1 MLDCLGYLGLLFLIA
16 FLLGS
21 IPWGVIISR
30 GFYHTDVREHGSGNI
45 GTTNAM
51 RTLGKVGG
59 SAVFVLDFGKGV
71 VAGIIATVFATQV
84 LTDMTAL
91 REFCINLGLTGPN
104 PENNF
109 LHYRLT
115 QICLSVAFLGCIW
128 GHIFSPWLKFKG
140 GKGIAVAVGCLV
152 STFGIT
158 GTLLELLIF
167 VVLVATTKYVSVGS
181 IAAAAACP
189 FFSMYYLAGNYISV
203 VICTIAALTVIWAH
217 RENIKRLLAG
227 NENKIGDKKADA
239 EEQTD
244 EDLEDNEQTDQDLE
258 KAEEDLTEETK
269 EDFDAEESEDKDSNE
284 EDSNKEESENAD
296 SNEGDSN
303 EAQEESKEE
312 SHDDSYVEES
322 EEEPPQETQKDSVE
336 EGKEIS
342 DESDEPEIPEG
353 SEESE
358 ESNKKEKPE
367 ETKET
372 K

>member
-59 SAVFVLDFGKGV
+59 SAVFVFDFGKGV

-91 REFCINLGLTGPN
+91 REFCITLGLTGQN

-115 QICLSVAFLGCIW
+115 QICLSIAFLGCIW

-244 EDLEDNEQTDQDLE
+244 EDVESNEQADQDLVE
-258 KAEEDLTEETK
+258 AEEDLTEEIK
-269 EDFDAEESEDKDSNE
+269 EDFDKEDSEDKDSDGENSTE
-284 EDSNKEESENAD
+284 EDSDNEEQEESE
-296 SNEGDSN
+296 
-303 EAQEESKEE
+303 EE
-312 SHDDSYVEES
+312 SHDDSHAEEFEKSEES
-322 EEEPPQETQKDSVE
+322 EEL
-336 EGKEIS
+336 
-342 DESDEPEIPEG
+342 
-353 SEESE
+353 E